1 MKRNHEGNMYQMYT
15 NIFLKNNIFV
25 FLRKNMI
32 LLQLKIIY
40 AKGTKPLVLSILKV
54 SPGNLIWEINAIL

>member
-15 NIFLKNNIFV
+15 NIFV

>member
-1 MKRNHEGNMYQMYT
+1 MYT